1 MRVEMLGI
9 VVDFGPVRA
18 VDYVD
23 LVVETGEI
31 RGLIGENGAGKSTL
45 MNVLAGSF
53 GPKEGEILLDGRKVR
68 FAGVKS
74 AMASG
79 IRLIHQELNLCND
92 LRVYE
97 NMYLAQELI
106 DKTGLLDKKSMIARS
121 AQVFE
126 RMGVSIDPTAHVSDL
141 QAAQKQLVEIARA
154 LLFKCD
160 IIIMDEPTT
169 ALSNQEISSL
179 FRIMRQLKDQGV
191 SFIYISH
198 KMPEIFEI
206 CDTYT
211 VLRDGKWISTGSIS
225 EITEYEITEMM
236 TGKTHL
242 ADDFSQRLSS
252 ITEKIALQADLLGSS
267 GFEDISFELHK
278 GEILAI
284 TGLQG
289 SGREDLAD
297 ALFGVIPHS
306 GVLKADGKVLKGGI
320 PRFLKHRIAMV
331 PRNRKERGI
340 LNDLNIYDNLSMG
353 YFNTRM
359 KEIFIKPSKEK
370 ARYLNQKKAL
380 DIRADNPKN
389 IISSLSGGNQQK
401 VILGRWLEADADVL
415 IFDNPTQGIDVGTKF
430 EIYHLL
436 LRLAAQGKAILVF
449 SSEFPEIMKVADR
462 CMVLYKGKMN
472 VMLERKDITEERMMF
487 YSTGSNVNVHL
498 HTKEKQNVPTAN
510 SSVQ

>member
-18 VDYVD
+18 VDHVD
-23 LVVETGEI
+23 LIVETGEI

-45 MNVLAGSF
+45 MNILAGSF

-68 FAGVKS
+68 FTGVKS
-74 AMASG
+74 AMENG
-79 IRLIHQELNLCND
+79 IRLIHQELNLCNE
-92 LRVYE
+92 LRVFE

-106 DKTGLLDKKSMIARS
+106 DKSGLLDKKSMLSMAEK
-121 AQVFE
+121 VFE
-126 RMGVSIDPTAHVSDL
+126 RMGVNIDPMAYVSDL

-160 IIIMDEPTT
+160 LIIMDEPTT
-169 ALSNQEISSL
+169 ALSNQEIDGL
-179 FRIMRQLKDQGV
+179 FEIMRQLKSQGV

-211 VLRDGKWISTGSIS
+211 VLRDGKWISTGNIKD
-225 EITEYEITEMM
+225 INEYEITEMM

-242 ADDFSQRLSS
+242 NQDFNLRLSS
-252 ITEKIALQADLLGSS
+252 KTDQIALEAEKLSGK
-267 GFEDISFELHK
+267 GFEDISFKLYQ

-289 SGREDLAD
+289 CGRDELAD

-306 GVLKADGKVLKGGI
+306 GVLRVEDKIIKGGI
-320 PRFLKHRIAMV
+320 SRFLRHRIAMV

-340 LNDLNIYDNLSMG
+340 LNDLSIYDNLSMG

-359 KEIFIKPSKEK
+359 KELLIKPKQEK
-370 ARYLNQKKAL
+370 ARYQGQKLAL
-380 DIRADNPKN
+380 DIRSDNPKN
-389 IISSLSGGNQQK
+389 LITSLSGGNQQK
-401 VILGRWLEADADVL
+401 VILGRWLEADADIL

-430 EIYHLL
+430 EIYHLM

-449 SSEFPEIMKVADR
+449 SSEFPEIIKVADR
-462 CMVLYKGKMN
+462 CIVMYKGKMN
-472 VMLERKDITEERMMF
+472 AVLERREISEERMMF
-487 YSTGSNVNVHL
+487 YSTGSNINKIL
-498 HTKEKQNVPTAN
+498 QAEEKQNV
-510 SSVQ
+510 

>member
-18 VDYVD
+18 VDHVD
-23 LVVETGEI
+23 LIVETGEI

-53 GPKEGEILLDGRKVR
+53 GAKDGEIILDGRKVH
-68 FAGVKS
+68 FTGVKS

-92 LRVYE
+92 LRVFE

-106 DKTGLLDKKSMIARS
+106 DKMGLLDKKSMIERA
-121 AQVFE
+121 AHVFE
-126 RMGVSIDPTAHVSDL
+126 RMGVNIDPTAHVSDL

-169 ALSNQEISSL
+169 ALSNYEISNL
-179 FRIMRQLKDQGV
+179 FKIMRQLKDQDV
-191 SFIYISH
+191 TFIYISH

-225 EITEYEITEMM
+225 DVTEQEITEMM
-236 TGKTHL
+236 TGKTNL
-242 ADDFSQRLSS
+242 ADDFSRRISAKTEVIAMQAEMLSS
-252 ITEKIALQADLLGSS
+252 K
-267 GFEDISFELHK
+267 GFEDISFDLHK

-289 SGREDLAD
+289 SGRDDLAD

-306 GVLKADGKVLKGGI
+306 GILKVNGKIIKGGI
-320 PRFLKHRIAMV
+320 RGFLRHHIAMV

-340 LNDLNIYDNLSMG
+340 LNDLNIYDNMSMG

-359 KEIFIKPSKEK
+359 KDILIKPNKEK
-370 ARYLNQKKAL
+370 SRYIKQKLAL
-380 DIRADNPKN
+380 DIRADNAKN
-389 IISSLSGGNQQK
+389 LITSLSGGNQQK
-401 VILGRWLEADADVL
+401 VILGRWLEADADIL
-415 IFDNPTQGIDVGTKF
+415 LFDNPTQGIDVGTKF

-436 LRLAAQGKAILVF
+436 LRLAAQGKTILVF

-472 VMLERKDITEERMMF
+472 AMLERKDITEERMML
-487 YSTGSNVNVHL
+487 YSTGANFNADL
-498 HTKEKQNVPTAN
+498 HTKELQNVPTAK
-510 SSVQ
+510 